1 MIQVADF
8 GDFTSA
14 GFLALSLRAD
24 EDSDQGYGRLNLQPV
39 CSTNFGQSDP
49 SKLLFN
55 TK

>member
-24 EDSDQGYGRLNLQPV
+24 ENSDQGYGRLNFAARLHHK
-39 CSTNFGQSDP
+39 F
-49 SKLLFN
+49 
-55 TK
+55 